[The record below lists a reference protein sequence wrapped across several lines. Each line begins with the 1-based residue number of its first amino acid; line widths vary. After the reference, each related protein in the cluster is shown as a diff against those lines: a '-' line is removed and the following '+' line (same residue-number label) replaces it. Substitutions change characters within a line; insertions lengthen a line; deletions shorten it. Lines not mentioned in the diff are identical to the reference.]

1 MKNEILLKN
10 CATIMPSSVLPTLR
24 LGCYFDPLR
33 NNSLKNERGHVTDM
47 CAILLALVK
56 LNIFRKRLTPKAN
69 TSFQKNVHDIQHFF
83 AIVPLATY

>member
-1 MKNEILLKN
+1 MKNEILRKN
-10 CATIMPSSVLPTLR
+10 CATIMASSVLPTLR

-56 LNIFRKRLTPKAN
+56 LNIFRKRPTPKAN